1 MPIMLL
7 VLVVQVTVVIG
18 WTLCIGCLAALVYG
32 LYNTQLDRLSAAIY
46 SSLSHTVWALALSW
60 IIIACST
67 GYGGQSCR
75 CTMQHIQL
83 SEYVEHQQ
91 QWSLLF

>member
-1 MPIMLL
+1 MLL
-7 VLVVQVTVVIG
+7 VLVVQVTVVVG

-32 LYNTQLDRLSAAIY
+32 LYNTELDRLPAAIY

-60 IIIACST
+60 IVIACST

-75 CTMQHIQL
+75 CTVVHSATYTAVRIR
-83 SEYVEHQQ
+83 
-91 QWSLLF
+91 